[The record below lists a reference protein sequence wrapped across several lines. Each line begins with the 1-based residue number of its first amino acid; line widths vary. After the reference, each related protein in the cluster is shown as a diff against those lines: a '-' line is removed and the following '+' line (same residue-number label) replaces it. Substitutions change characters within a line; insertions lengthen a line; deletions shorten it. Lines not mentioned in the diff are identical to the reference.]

1 MSLFYQPHQI
11 EKQRKQYVCIVCK
24 RTWSR
29 KSEISQ
35 DCPRPERPIYSKWRT
50 VPPHLQSRA
59 KLHRHGL
66 QPGGPPRAGFAY
78 PKNHLFVYEL
88 YDVNDASC
96 RSSSSSVSTIPL
108 SASTGC
114 AMTVALSSKMPMSSP

>member
-35 DCPRPERPIYSKWRT
+35 DCPRPERPIYSKW
-50 VPPHLQSRA
+50 Q
-59 KLHRHGL
+59 
-66 QPGGPPRAGFAY
+66 
-78 PKNHLFVYEL
+78 L